1 MNSMHITIK
10 LFATLQDGRFR
21 EEVRELPDGTTVSD
35 IRRLLAIPDD
45 LPTLNFVHGRHVTND
60 AKLQEGDVLA
70 LFPPIGGG

>member
-1 MNSMHITIK
+1 MHVTIR

-21 EEVRELPDGTTVSD
+21 EAVRELPDGTTVSD

-45 LPTLNFVHGRHVTND
+45 LPTLNFVHGRHAGND
-60 AKLQEGDVLA
+60 AKLREGDVLA